1 MFDEWDVPALF
12 AEMADARHAERVAVA
27 RRVLAIGELC
37 QRRMAGMADDER
49 AAWCFDNWAATAAEV
64 GARLGR
70 SREWASAQMNY
81 GLELVDRLP
90 RLAARFAAGEVD
102 WQAVAAAVFR
112 TGLVT
117 DPQIMARIDEVLA
130 ARVLVFNTLSRPKLA
145 AIIDRWVMDLDPAA
159 LRAPNSPTEG
169 RYVEFGEARD
179 GIVAFWGAMRAAD
192 AAVVERRLDELAAA
206 APEESGTTE
215 ERRADA
221 LATLAAGGVRGT
233 ASTPVV
239 ITVVAEA
246 GTVSGES
253 EKPGYLPGYGPV
265 PPAMLRQMAQGATL
279 RPLTPG
285 PLLGAEPRYRPSAAL
300 ATFVR
305 CRDLH
310 CRFPGCDKPAEVCDL
325 DHTVA
330 YDDGGP
336 THPSNLALLCRAHH
350 LMKTFYGGENGWR
363 ERQFADGAIEWTSPT
378 GQTYLTRPTG
388 ALIFPHLGEPTGEI
402 IVDTRRRRT
411 GVGRSLMM
419 PTRRRTRAAERAA
432 RIAWERGL
440 NEKRWAADPPPF

>member
-1 MFDEWDVPALF
+1 MFDDLDVPELF
-12 AEMADARHAERVAVA
+12 TAMADARHAERTAVA

-37 QRRMAGMADDER
+37 QRRMAGMATDQR
-49 AAWCFDNWAATAAEV
+49 ANWCIDNWAATAAEV
-64 GARLGR
+64 GAQLGR

-102 WQAVAAAVFR
+102 WPVVAAAVFR
-112 TGLVT
+112 TELIR
-117 DPQIMARIDEVLA
+117 DRQIMARIDEVLA
-130 ARVLVFNTLSRPKLA
+130 RRVLRFNTLSRPRLA
-145 AIIDRWVMDLDPAA
+145 AAIDAWVSQLDPAA
-159 LRAPNSPTEG
+159 VRVPTVAEN
-169 RYVEFGEARD
+169 RYIEFGEARS
-179 GIVAFWGAMRAAD
+179 GLVAFWGSVRAAD
-192 AAVVERRLDELAAA
+192 AAVIEQRLDELAAA
-206 APEESGTTE
+206 APEESGTLD

-221 LATLAAGGVRGT
+221 LAALAAGGVPGT
-233 ASTPVV
+233 AENPVV
-239 ITVVAEA
+239 ITVVAESGTLA
-246 GTVSGES
+246 GTS
-253 EKPGYLPGYGPV
+253 ERPGYLPGYGPV
-265 PPAMLRQMAQGATL
+265 PPAMLRQLAQHARL

-285 PLLGAEPRYRPSAAL
+285 PLLCAEPRYRPSAAL
-300 ATFVR
+300 AAFVR

-350 LMKTFYGGENGWR
+350 LIKTFYGGENGWR
-363 ERQFADGAIEWTSPT
+363 ERQFADGTIEWTAPS
-378 GQTYLTRPTG
+378 GQTHLTRPTG

-402 IVDTRRRRT
+402 TVETRRRRSAA
-411 GVGRSLMM
+411 GRTLMM

-440 NEKRWAADPPPF
+440 NERRWAADPPPF